1 MVFFPD
7 NFFPLLFVWSFS
19 DWTEIREKMQGIAK
33 FRANRLFCGREM
45 MNNYLSMVNKIFHYR
60 FSLLWFVSWKCS
72 SLNDETLPALWSKKK
87 QERNIK
93 SMFIAHQY
101 LTLVVSFSFRCKA
114 NTSSVNNTSRTKK
127 KKEKDKNIVYPK
139 NLAKRISICTTNGIA
154 V

>member
-60 FSLLWFVSWKCS
+60 FSLLWFVSWVTEWWNLTGNMKQ
-72 SLNDETLPALWSKKK
+72 KKK

-93 SMFIAHQY
+93 SMFIAYQY
-101 LTLVVSFSFRCKA
+101 LTLVVSFSFRRKA

-127 KKEKDKNIVYPK
+127 KKKKTK
-139 NLAKRISICTTNGIA
+139 T
-154 V
+154 